1 LKGTFI
7 DANKAAEKIIGYNK
21 AEMIG
26 KSYLKLSILPKKE
39 ILKASILLA
48 RNLVGKPTGPDEF
61 TLIRKDG
68 STVSV
73 EISTYPVKINNSTFV
88 LGIARDVTE
97 KKKAQ
102 QDILL
107 SQEKFKTIFNSA
119 NDCILIHDLEGNILE
134 VNDKACKR
142 MGHSRNELLST
153 PLSGEDSPEYFKT
166 ISDMKDELYKKGGLI
181 FESVS
186 TLKNGKKIP
195 VEISSKIINYD
206 GSKAVL
212 SISRDISERKKIE
225 ELIRELAYKDA
236 LTDLPNRILFN
247 EHFNLIKA
255 SSERNNKKFAIMYI
269 DLDNFKMVNDSLG
282 HNMGDKL
289 LKNVGRRLVSILR
302 KEDIV
307 ARIGGDEFLLL
318 IPEIK
323 SIEDAKKVAEK
334 LVSSFRKQFV
344 ILNHIIS
351 TTLSL
356 GISIFPDDG
365 MNYDTLIK
373 KADTAMYQVKRSGR
387 NNYKIFDKLNA
398 E

>member
-1 LKGTFI
+1 MKGTFI
-7 DANKAAEKIIGYNK
+7 DANKAAEKITGYNK
-21 AEMIG
+21 AEMLG

-39 ILKASILLA
+39 IPKASKLLVK
-48 RNLVGKPTGPDEF
+48 NLLGKPTGPDEF

-68 STVSV
+68 SAISV
-73 EISTYPVKINNSTFV
+73 EISTYPVKINNSTYV
-88 LGIARDVTE
+88 LGIARDITE

-119 NDCILIHDLEGNILE
+119 NDCLLIHDLEGNILE
-134 VNDKACKR
+134 ANDKACKR
-142 MGHSRNELLST
+142 LGHSRDELLNA
-153 PLSGEDSPEYFKT
+153 PLSGEDSPEYFKK
-166 ISDMKDELYKKGGLI
+166 ISDMKNELYKKGGLI
-181 FESVS
+181 FESLS
-186 TLKNGKKIP
+186 TLKNGKKVP
-195 VEISSKIINYD
+195 VEISSKIINYN

-212 SISRDISERKKIE
+212 SILRDISERKKIE

-236 LTDLPNRILFN
+236 LTDLPNRVLFN

-255 SSERNNKKFAIMYI
+255 SSERNNKKFAIMFI

-282 HNMGDKL
+282 HNIGDKL

-334 LVSSFRKQFV
+334 LLSSFRKQF
-344 ILNHIIS
+344 ILLNHIIS
-351 TTLSL
+351 TTLSI

-365 MNYDTLIK
+365 RNYDTLIK
-373 KADTAMYQVKRSGR
+373 KADNVMYQVKKSGR

-398 E
+398 

>member
-1 LKGTFI
+1 MKGTFI
-7 DANKAAEKIIGYNK
+7 DANKAAEKITGYK
-21 AEMIG
+21 KSEMLG
-26 KSYLKLSILPKKE
+26 KSFLKLSILPKKE
-39 ILKASILLA
+39 IPKASKLLLI
-48 RNLVGKPTGPDEF
+48 NLVGKPTGPDEF

-68 STVSV
+68 NAISV
-73 EISTYPVKINNSTFV
+73 EISTYPVKINNSTYV
-88 LGIARDVTE
+88 LGIARDITE

-142 MGHSRNELLST
+142 LGHSRGELLNA
-153 PLSGEDSPEYFKT
+153 PLSEEDSPQYFKK
-166 ISDMKDELYKKGGLI
+166 ISDMKNELYKKGGLI
-181 FESVS
+181 FESLS
-186 TLKNGKKIP
+186 TLKNGNKVP
-195 VEISSKIINYD
+195 VEISSKIINYN
-206 GSKAVL
+206 GFEAVL

-236 LTDLPNRILFN
+236 LTDLPNRALFN
-247 EHFNLIKA
+247 EQFNLIKA
-255 SSERNNKKFAIMYI
+255 SSERNNKKFAIMLI
-269 DLDNFKMVNDSLG
+269 DLDNFKMVNDNLG

-289 LKNVGRRLVSILR
+289 LKNVGKRLVSILR

-334 LVSSFRKQFV
+334 IVISFQKQFV
-344 ILNHIIS
+344 ILNNIIS

-356 GISIFPDDG
+356 GISIFPDDST
-365 MNYDTLIK
+365 NYDTLIK
-373 KADTAMYQVKRSGR
+373 KADTAMYQVKKSGR
-387 NNYKIFDKLNA
+387 NNYKIFDKFIS
-398 E
+398 